1 MFEFNVFSPCF
12 IFNLYPIY
20 RAKLIVTK
28 IGHNRISN
36 LILTVFFWLFFQ
48 INSYAQQ
55 PAYFVLGEEQFRGIQ
70 IYDIIQD
77 TEQNYWISTSEGL
90 YRYDFYKY
98 EKVECDQ
105 SKNTSVFNFVAN
117 KKGEIYC
124 NNLSN
129 QIFRIKNDSLIL
141 FYELNNSESRSDI
154 SIAFGDDGNLLIG
167 AKEIMVLNSQGKV
180 INRYNVSGVYIG
192 PPFQLNDGKIQYHV
206 NLSDSII
213 IYSSGKFFQQK
224 IRSSFNT
231 RITKGVFKFFRK
243 GKSNFA
249 FDLTNKVWFYY
260 DPFNF
265 TLTNLYTDKFF
276 QRSQAI
282 RIYETGNEIWIA
294 GTLPGVTIIDNN
306 YQPDKSGIYYEDY
319 FISEVFK
326 DKEGNILLGTFDRG
340 ILVIPDMQ
348 VPDVINKFLDDPVNS
363 IHVDPSLGLVMGTSK
378 GKLLN
383 YNFERLSV
391 LIDEGKRPIEAVY
404 GSFFSELLL
413 FDNGMIRAMHKPS
426 GEVVD
431 LLEASLKDAV
441 LISETEFYF
450 GTNRGLYFGK
460 WNGGDDF
467 EIIISD
473 EFQFRIYSLEYDYK
487 NKLLYCATANG
498 LFLIDS
504 LGKSQQIKKDSE
516 DIFPLD
522 MFFAYEKLYLS
533 TSKNGIYLIQGNQV
547 VGSIL
552 PKVNDKIEPIKKII
566 VKEDTLFAQS
576 SNGLFQFDKKG
587 KLLQSLHSIY
597 GFGSKHIIDF
607 NFQHSSLW
615 VSHSGGVQKV
625 DLNYSSKNSVKAQIT
640 LKNIFVNDEIY
651 NLSASPELNNEQR
664 KIQFEFSSPTLRN
677 RENIF
682 YNYKLQGYDSD
693 WNRNNYKSNTITYSA
708 LAPGNYTLLY
718 RIENQGV
725 LSTIQS
731 LSFSIAQP
739 FYLRWWFILLVA
751 LVFIAIVLFVYRI
764 QINRQRKKS
773 QQINE
778 LNASKLTAIQ
788 SQMNP
793 HFIFNSL
800 NSIQDLILK
809 GDVEHSY
816 SYITTF
822 SNLVRRTLSYSE
834 KDFIDFEQEIKLLEL
849 YLSLEKL
856 RFKKDFN
863 YIIKTENIDD
873 IMLPPLLIQPF
884 IENALVHGLLH
895 KEGEKTLIVSFELKS
910 DSLIC
915 IVEDNGVGREKSKAI
930 KQRQGSEHESFSGNA
945 IRKRFEILSN
955 VFEGQFGYSY
965 TDLSENGIVSGT
977 KVSLIIPIKHK
988 F

>member
-1 MFEFNVFSPCF
+1 MIKKQIVPKMKFFLGFVLFIIFS
-12 IFNLYPIY
+12 
-20 RAKLIVTK
+20 T
-28 IGHNRISN
+28 
-36 LILTVFFWLFFQ
+36 T
-48 INSYAQQ
+48 NSFAQQ
-55 PAYFVLGEEQFRGIQ
+55 PAYFVLAEEQFRGIQ

-77 TEQNYWISTSEGL
+77 NNQNYWISTSEGL

-105 SKNTSVFNFVAN
+105 SKNTSVFNLVSN
-117 KKGEIYC
+117 KKGEIFC

-141 FYELNNSESRSDI
+141 FYELSNSESRPDI

-167 AKEIMVLNSQGKV
+167 AKEIMVLNEQGKV

-213 IYSSGKFFQQK
+213 IYSSGKFSQEK

-260 DPFNF
+260 DPFSF
-265 TLTNLYTDKFF
+265 TLTGLYTEKFF

-282 RIYETGNEIWIA
+282 RIYETGDEIWIA

-306 YQPDKSGIYYEDY
+306 YQPDKSSIYYEDY

-326 DKEGNILLGTFDRG
+326 DKEGNILLGTFDKG

-348 VPDVINKFLDDPVNS
+348 VPDVINKFIDDPINS
-363 IHVDPSLGLVMGTSK
+363 LHSDPSLGLIIGSSK
-378 GKLLN
+378 GKILN
-383 YNFERLSV
+383 YNFEQLT
-391 LIDEGKRPIEAVY
+391 IINDNGQRPIEAVY
-404 GSFFSELLL
+404 GTSFSEVLL
-413 FDNGMIRAMHKPS
+413 FDNGMIRAMHKRS
-426 GEVVD
+426 KKVYD

-441 LISETEFYF
+441 LISETEFYL
-450 GTNRGLYFGK
+450 GTNRGLYFVK
-460 WNGGDDF
+460 WNGAEAFEVKITNDF
-467 EIIISD
+467 S
-473 EFQFRIYSLEYDYK
+473 FRIYSLEYDYK
-487 NKLLYCATANG
+487 NKILYCASTNG
-498 LFLIDS
+498 LLLIDS
-504 LGKSQQIKKDSE
+504 TGKSQQIKHENE

-522 MFFAYEKLYLS
+522 MCFADEKLYLS
-533 TSKNGIYLIQGNQV
+533 TPKKGLFTIKGNQV
-547 VGSIL
+547 VQTIL
-552 PKVNDKIEPIKKII
+552 PKVNDKLETIKKLV
-566 VKEDTLFAQS
+566 VKADTLYAQS
-576 SNGLFQFDKKG
+576 SNGLFQFNKTG
-587 KLLQSLHSIY
+587 KLLQSLHTVF

-607 NFQHSSLW
+607 TFHDSDLF

-625 DLNYSSKNSVKAQIT
+625 DLRYSGKNDTKPNVI
-640 LKNIFVNDEIY
+640 LKNIFVNDEVY
-651 NLSASPELNNEQR
+651 DLSTLPELSNEQR

-677 RENIF
+677 RQNIF
-682 YNYKLQGYDSD
+682 YSYKLQGYDSD
-693 WNRNNYKSNTITYSA
+693 WNKNGYKSNTVTYSA

-718 RIENQGV
+718 RIENQGI
-725 LSTIQS
+725 LSPVQS
-731 LSFSIAQP
+731 LSFSIARP
-739 FYLRWWFILLVA
+739 FYLRWWFIVLVA
-751 LVFIAIVLFVYRI
+751 LFFIAIVLFVYRI

-822 SNLVRRTLSYSE
+822 SNLVRRTLNYSE

-863 YIIKTENIDD
+863 YVIKTENIDD

-895 KEGEKTLIVSFELKS
+895 KEGEKTLVISFELKT

-915 IVEDNGVGREKSKAI
+915 IVEDNGIGREKSKAI

-965 TDLSENGIVSGT
+965 TDLSENGIATGT
-977 KVSLIIPIKHK
+977 KVSLTIPIKHK